1 VTPIEASKKENENIV
16 YNNLYDVVKTTKI
29 CAINNVQTRKNKFK
43 VGNKVRISKYKGTF
57 DKGYIPNWTTELF
70 TVSKVLN
77 TNPVA
82 YKIKS
87 GNEDEIEGIYYEP
100 ELVQFDKQDQEYE
113 VEKILK
119 TRTRNEKKE
128 LKIMS
133 RGYSLSMASWIPVEN
148 LKN

>member
-1 VTPIEASKKENENIV
+1 MTPIEASKKENENIV